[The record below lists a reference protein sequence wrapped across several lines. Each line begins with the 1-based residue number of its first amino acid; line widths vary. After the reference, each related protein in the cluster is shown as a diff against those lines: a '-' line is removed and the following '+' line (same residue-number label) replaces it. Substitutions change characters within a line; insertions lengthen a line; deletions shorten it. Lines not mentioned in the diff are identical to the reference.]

1 MSFYHS
7 PKIVTDG
14 LVLSLDAGNTKSYPG
29 TGTLWSDK
37 SGYANNGTLTN
48 GPTFSSANGGSIVFD
63 GVDDYVDLNNNGQL
77 NTLTSNF
84 AWNVWV
90 KTPSSFV
97 QNDYRM
103 ILSTN
108 QFYCYLSLFN
118 NQFTFDTSG
127 MINRFGT
134 LNPNTWYNAT
144 VTRISNIDYCYINS
158 SLINSVSDS
167 FSINGTFNIGRWNY
181 NNTLYYNS
189 NIANVQ
195 IYNRGLSQSEIT
207 QNFNAL
213 RGRFGI

>member
-1 MSFYHS
+1 MSAFGG
-7 PKIVTDG
+7 PNIVDNG
-14 LVLSLDAGNTKSYPG
+14 LVLYLDAGNRKSYPG
-29 TGTLWSDK
+29 SGTTWFDK
-37 SGYANNGTLTN
+37 SGFSNNGTLTN
-48 GPTFSSANGGSIVFD
+48 GPTFNTGSLGSIVFD
-63 GVDDYVDLNNNGQL
+63 GVDDYVSLNNNGQL

-97 QNDYRM
+97 ENDYRM

-127 MINRFGT
+127 MINRFGI

-195 IYNRGLSQSEIT
+195 IYNRGLSQAEVI